1 MSSILTIVFFPF
13 VTSVLLLFLSPWLQ
27 KINFGTKL
35 GWSVALVPLTCLS
48 LILSL
53 LPGVHAQGAS
63 TFHIPWVP
71 SYGIELSFLV
81 DGLSILFGIL
91 ISGIGLLVVIYSIWY
106 LSEKEDRLK
115 FYLYLMMFMG
125 AMLGVVFSNNLFG
138 MFTFWEMTGVS
149 SFLLIGFWY
158 HKDASRYGAT
168 KALVIT
174 GIGGIAMLAGFILL
188 YAITETFDVT
198 KILSMG
204 DVIRASDLYVPALIL
219 IFLGCATKSAQF
231 PFHIWLPNAMEAPTP
246 VSAYLHSATMVK
258 AGIFLVARL
267 SPAFSGTAFWT
278 GLVAGAGLTTMVV
291 GGYMAIR
298 QTDLKGLLAYSTISQ
313 LGMIMAMLGFG
324 TQYSAEAA
332 IVHIMNHAGFKA
344 ALFMIVGIIDHGCGT
359 RDLTYVGGL
368 KKEMPHS
375 FKIAFVGCLSMAG
388 LPIFGGFISKEMFY
402 ESTLHM
408 PYPGLPYLIPF
419 VAVFASIFTFAYSF
433 KFLIWGFFK
442 EAPEH
447 PPHHPH
453 EAPALGLASPT
464 ILATIVVLLGI
475 APGLFSHGL
484 LDPAASAVSGK
495 PAELHL
501 ALWHGI
507 NTPLIM
513 SFFTVVL
520 GVLLYLR
527 LKKVIPVQAQLAES
541 VPWLSPNFAYNE
553 GFLAGVPPLTQRC
566 MRVFQ
571 SGNLKHYLAVIV
583 GFLMCATFFF
593 AVFKGW
599 SLTWDGLLQT
609 ELSLSHL
616 LTFALIVCAALATAV
631 FKNRISAILA
641 LGMTGFLISF
651 FYVLMGAPDLALTQ
665 FLVESVSVILILLVF
680 YFLPPY
686 FSETPRQ
693 GVKIADIGLSV
704 LVGLV
709 MCFYMMM
716 AMDSH
721 LSESIARYYLDVSEK
736 LAGGRNVVNVVIV
749 DFRGFDTMFEIAVF
763 SIAALGIYGM
773 LRLNKAKKALAQK
786 ETEALQE
793 TVGSK

>member
-1 MSSILTIVFFPF
+1 MLRILTIVFLPF
-13 VTSVLLLFLSPWLQ
+13 AASLMLLFLSPWLQ
-27 KINFGTKL
+27 KINFGRKL
-35 GWSVALVPLTCLS
+35 GWVISIVPLICVCL
-48 LILSL
+48 IFSL
-53 LPGVHAQGAS
+53 LPGVHAEGAS

-71 SYGIELSFLV
+71 RYGIELSFLV

-91 ISGIGLLVVIYSIWY
+91 ISGIGVLVVLYSIWY

-138 MFTFWEMTGVS
+138 LFTFWELTSVS
-149 SFLLIGFWY
+149 SFMLIGFWY
-158 HKDASRYGAT
+158 HKEASRYGAT

-174 GIGGIAMLAGFILL
+174 GVGGIAMLAGFILL
-188 YAITETFDVT
+188 YSITGTFDISE
-198 KILSMG
+198 ILGMG
-204 DVIRASDLYVPALIL
+204 DVIRASDLYVPTLIL

-278 GLVAGAGLTTMVV
+278 GLVAGVGLTTMLV
-291 GGYMAIR
+291 GGFMAIR

-332 IVHIMNHAGFKA
+332 IVHTMNHAGFKA

-359 RDLTYVGGL
+359 RDLMYVGRL
-368 KKEMPHS
+368 KKAMPHS
-375 FKIAFVGCLSMAG
+375 FKIAFVACLSMAG

-419 VAVFASIFTFAYSF
+419 VAIFASIFTFAYSF
-433 KFLIWGFFK
+433 KFLMWGFFY
-442 EAPEH
+442 EAPKQ

-453 EAPALGLASPT
+453 EAPFLGLMPPA
-464 ILATIVVLLGI
+464 ILATIVVLLGV
-475 APGLFSHGL
+475 APGFFAQGL
-484 LDPAASAVSGK
+484 LEPAAAAVSGK
-495 PAELHL
+495 PAVLHL
-501 ALWHGI
+501 ALWHGV

-520 GVLLYLR
+520 GVFLFMR
-527 LKKVIPVQAQLAES
+527 LKKVVPIQEKWLQS
-541 VPWLSPNFAYNE
+541 VPWLSPNFVYNQ
-553 GFLAGVPPLTQRC
+553 GFLEGIPPLTRRVLRC
-566 MRVFQ
+566 FQ
-571 SGNLKHYLAVIV
+571 SGNLKQYLSVIITFV
-583 GFLMCATFFF
+583 MGSSFLF
-593 AVFKGW
+593 AVSKG
-599 SLTWDGLLQT
+599 SVLTLERLLQT
-609 ELSLSHL
+609 ELSLIHF
-616 LTFALIVCAALATAV
+616 LTFLLLIAATLATV
-631 FKNRISAILA
+631 LFKNRISAILS
-641 LGMTGFLISF
+641 LGMTGFLVAF

-665 FLVESVSVILILLVF
+665 FLVEAVSVILILLVF

-686 FSETPRQ
+686 FKEAASQRIKMT
-693 GVKIADIGLSV
+693 DITISLI
-704 LVGLV
+704 VGGS
-709 MCFYMMM
+709 MTYYMMM

-721 LSESIARYYLDVSEK
+721 LVETIAGYYLETSEK

-763 SIAALGIYGM
+763 AITALGIYG
-773 LRLNKAKKALAQK
+773 LLKLKKAKPSK
-786 ETEALQE
+786 EELSAE
-793 TVGSK
+793 

>member
-1 MSSILTIVFFPF
+1 MTSILIIVFFPF
-13 VTSVLLLFLSPWLQ
+13 AASLLLLLLSPALQ
-27 KINFGTKL
+27 KINFGTRL
-35 GWSVALVPLTCLS
+35 GWAISVVPFTCVA

-53 LPGVHAQGAS
+53 LPGVHAGGAS

-71 SYGIELSFLV
+71 RYGIELSFLV
-81 DGLSILFGIL
+81 DGLSILFGLL
-91 ISGIGLLVVIYSIWY
+91 ISGIGFLVVVYSIWY

-138 MFTFWEMTGVS
+138 LFTFWELTSVS
-149 SFLLIGFWY
+149 SFMLIGFWY
-158 HKDASRYGAT
+158 HKDVSRYGAT

-174 GIGGIAMLAGFILL
+174 GVGGIAMLAGFIVL
-188 YAITETFDVT
+188 YSITGTFDISE
-198 KILSMG
+198 ILLMG
-204 DVIRASDLYVPALIL
+204 DVIRASDFYVPALIL

-231 PFHIWLPNAMEAPTP
+231 PFHVWLPNAMEAPTP

-278 GLVAGAGLTTMVV
+278 GLVAGVGLTTMVV

-332 IVHIMNHAGFKA
+332 IVHIINHAGFKA

-375 FKIAFVGCLSMAG
+375 FKIALVGCLSMAG

-408 PYPGLPYLIPF
+408 PYSGFPYLIPF
-419 VAVFASIFTFAYSF
+419 IAVSASIFTFAYSF
-433 KFLIWGFFK
+433 KFLIWGFFYD
-442 EAPEH
+442 APKS

-453 EAPALGLASPT
+453 EAPALGLFSPAL
-464 ILATIVVLLGI
+464 LAIIVVLLGI
-475 APGLFSHGL
+475 APGFFAHGVL
-484 LDPAASAVSGK
+484 ELAASAVSGK
-495 PAELHL
+495 TADLNL
-501 ALWHGI
+501 ALWHGV

-513 SFFTVVL
+513 SFFTVVIGIFL
-520 GVLLYLR
+520 FMR
-527 LKKVIPVQAQLAES
+527 LKKVVSVQDKLSEK
-541 VPWLSPNFAYNE
+541 VPWLSPNFVYNK
-553 GFLAGVPPLTQRC
+553 GFLEGIPPLTQAC
-566 MRVFQ
+566 MRWFQ
-571 SGNLKHYLAVIV
+571 SGNLKQYLSVII
-583 GFLMCATFFF
+583 TFVMLSTFGLSISQGNPLTF
-593 AVFKGW
+593 ARLF
-599 SLTWDGLLQT
+599 QT
-609 ELSLSHL
+609 ELNFVHL
-616 LTFALIVCAALATAV
+616 LTFILLIVASLATV
-631 FKNRISAILA
+631 CFKNRISAILA
-641 LGMTGFLISF
+641 LGMTGFLVAF

-665 FLVESVSVILILLVF
+665 FLVESVAVILILLVF

-686 FSETPRQ
+686 FKEAPPQRT
-693 GVKIADIGLSV
+693 KISDISISV
-704 LVGLV
+704 LVGSV
-709 MCFYMMM
+709 MTYYMLMV
-716 AMDSH
+716 MDSH
-721 LSESIARYYLDVSEK
+721 LTETIAGYYLEVSEK

-749 DFRGFDTMFEIAVF
+749 DFRGLDTMFEIAVF
-763 SIAALGIYGM
+763 SIAALGVYGM
-773 LRLNKAKKALAQK
+773 LKLKKKPKHISKVL
-786 ETEALQE
+786 
-793 TVGSK
+793 GSK

>member
-1 MSSILTIVFFPF
+1 MISILIIVFFPF
-13 VTSVLLLFLSPWLQ
+13 AASLLLLFFSPWLQ

-35 GWSVALVPLTCLS
+35 GWTISVVPFTCVS

-71 SYGIELSFLV
+71 RYGIALSFLV
-81 DGLSILFGIL
+81 DGLSIFFGIL

-138 MFTFWEMTGVS
+138 MFTFWELTSVS

-158 HKDASRYGAT
+158 HKGASRYGAT

-174 GIGGIAMLAGFILL
+174 GVGGISMLAGFILL
-188 YAITETFDVT
+188 YTITGTFDISE
-198 KILSMG
+198 ILGMG
-204 DVIRASDLYVPALIL
+204 DVIRASDFYVTALIL

-231 PFHIWLPNAMEAPTP
+231 PFHVWLPNAMEAPTP

-291 GGYMAIR
+291 GGYLAIR

-324 TQYSAEAA
+324 TQYGAEAA
-332 IVHIMNHAGFKA
+332 IVHIINHAGFKA

-359 RDLTYVGGL
+359 RDLRYVGGL

-375 FKIAFVGCLSMAG
+375 FKIALVGCLSMAG

-408 PYPGLPYLIPF
+408 PYPGLPFLIPF
-419 VAVFASIFTFAYSF
+419 IAIFASMFTFAYSF
-433 KFLIWGFFK
+433 KFLIWGFYK
-442 EAPEH
+442 EAPND

-453 EAPALGLASPT
+453 EASPLGLLSPA
-464 ILATIVVLLGI
+464 ILATLVVLLGI
-475 APGLFSHGL
+475 APGLFAQAL
-484 LDPAASAVSGK
+484 LAPAASAVSGQ
-495 PAELHL
+495 PAELNL
-501 ALWHGI
+501 ALWHGM
-507 NTPLIM
+507 NTPLVM
-513 SFFTVVL
+513 SFFTVL
-520 GVLLYLR
+520 FGIFLFIR
-527 LKKVIPVQAQLAES
+527 LKKVIPVQEKWEES
-541 VPWLSPNFAYNE
+541 LFWLSPNFVYNK
-553 GFLAGVPPLTQRC
+553 GFLEGIPPLTETCLR
-566 MRVFQ
+566 RFQ
-571 SGNLKHYLAVIV
+571 SGNLKHYLSIIIAFVMLSTV
-583 GFLMCATFFF
+583 LFSMLRGSPLTAT
-593 AVFKGW
+593 
-599 SLTWDGLLQT
+599 GLLET
-609 ELSLSHL
+609 ELSLPHL
-616 LTFALIVCAALATAV
+616 VTFVLLIAASLATAL

-641 LGMTGFLISF
+641 LGMTGFLVAF

-686 FSETPRQ
+686 FKESASQRTKTADVSIALIVG
-693 GVKIADIGLSV
+693 GV
-704 LVGLV
+704 
-709 MCFYMMM
+709 MTYYMMM

-721 LSESIARYYLDVSEK
+721 LTETIASYYLEVSET

-749 DFRGFDTMFEIAVF
+749 DFRGLDTMFEIAVF

-773 LRLNKAKKALAQK
+773 LKLKKKAKTVQK
-786 ETEALQE
+786 ELPL
-793 TVGSK
+793 K